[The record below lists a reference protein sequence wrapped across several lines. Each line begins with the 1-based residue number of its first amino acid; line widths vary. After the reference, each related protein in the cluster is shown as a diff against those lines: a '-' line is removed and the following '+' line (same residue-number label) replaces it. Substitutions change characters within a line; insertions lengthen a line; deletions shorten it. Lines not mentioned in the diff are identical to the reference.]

1 MLYILAALK
10 CEASVLNGLPGKA
23 VFTGVGLRAN
33 DTLESLELKPEDRIL
48 NVGICAGRNKGKS
61 YIINKVTSQ
70 TTGKT
75 YYPDILF
82 EAGIEEMP
90 LMTSPGI
97 VNEVDEGMLVDME
110 AALICEKVLKIIPP
124 SNLAFYKVVSD
135 SGSDFMTASEV
146 ADMMRQHLP
155 EIKKIARLMIE
166 NEKET
171 KSYEFLPENVAEEM
185 HLTQYM
191 RNELKDIEHY
201 CAVSGRQEEFLNL
214 LEKLRRDERL
224 PAKDKKAGREVL
236 NEIYSYLR

>member
-1 MLYILAALK
+1 
-10 CEASVLNGLPGKA
+10 
-23 VFTGVGLRAN
+23 
-33 DTLESLELKPEDRIL
+33 
-48 NVGICAGRNKGKS
+48 
-61 YIINKVTSQ
+61 
-70 TTGKT
+70 
-75 YYPDILF
+75 
-82 EAGIEEMP
+82 MP

-97 VNEVDEGMLVDME
+97 VNEVDDGMLVDME

-155 EIKKIARLMIE
+155 EIKKIARLMTE

-171 KSYEFLPENVAEEM
+171 KSYEFLPESVVEEM